1 MLLLLCRRANHQHG
15 HVSKHL
21 IHRRASGEVAYRLRK
36 ALEHRPVGIGMA
48 EDLDQLDSDISCM
61 EVGEDED
68 ICLTCHFAGMMAES
82 N

>member
-1 MLLLLCRRANHQHG
+1 MLLLLCRRTNHQHG

-21 IHRRASGEVAYRLRK
+21 IHRRASGEVAYRLRE

-61 EVGEDED
+61 EVGEVGCFIIYNYPPFLWGE
-68 ICLTCHFAGMMAES
+68 IQ
-82 N
+82 